1 MRDCSRPSPRL
12 PLQEETSGQERQ
24 TREMR
29 GRISSSHC
37 SPALVLS
44 LNSEGLGGLCLG
56 SQCHF
61 HIHFMGKNIVI
72 TCVF

>member
-1 MRDCSRPSPRL
+1 MICDCSHPSPRL

-24 TREMR
+24 TKEM

-37 SPALVLS
+37 SPVLLLC
-44 LNSEGLGGLCLG
+44 LNTGSLGGLFLG
-56 SQCHF
+56 PQYHF

-72 TCVF
+72 TYLF